1 MLRQETERAWQALG
15 SIKYGGTQAEEKSRA
30 FRRTLYIA
38 RPMRA
43 GEVLT
48 AQNMRIL
55 RPGFGLSPKY
65 FETLL
70 GKHVNRD
77 VGAGTPVSWDLIG

>member
-1 MLRQETERAWQALG
+1 
-15 SIKYGGTQAEEKSRA
+15 
-30 FRRTLYIA
+30 
-38 RPMRA
+38 MRA

-48 AQNMRIL
+48 EQNMRIL

-70 GKHVNRD
+70 GKRVNRD